1 MGEYPAHLAR
11 ERRLPDG
18 RAVIIRPIRPGDER
32 FSADTDYERRMAF
45 VCEAKGDGL
54 VGEARYAPAPSS
66 RRATFTVTVAEGW
79 EGTGLAELLLDALS
93 RAARARGFE
102 TLEGRASRDDKTL
115 LGAVRALDF
124 ELSATPDDPSA
135 LLAVKKL

>member
-11 ERRLPDG
+11 ERRIADG
-18 RAVIIRPIRPGDER
+18 RAVIIRPIRAGDER

-45 VCEAKGDGL
+45 VCEVKGDGL
-54 VGEARYAPAPSS
+54 VGEARYAAAQNA
-66 RRATFTVTVAEGW
+66 RKAIFTMTIAEGW
-79 EGTGLAELLLDALS
+79 RGSALAELLLDALT

-102 TLEGRASRDDKTL
+102 TLEGRASRDDKAV
-115 LGAVRALDF
+115 LGAASALGF
-124 ELSATPDDPSA
+124 ELSAAPDDPAS